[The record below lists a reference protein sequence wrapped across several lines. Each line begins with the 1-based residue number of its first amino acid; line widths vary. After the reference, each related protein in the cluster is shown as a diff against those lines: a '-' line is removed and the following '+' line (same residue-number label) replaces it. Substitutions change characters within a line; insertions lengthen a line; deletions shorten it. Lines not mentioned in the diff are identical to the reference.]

1 MAVGADTSMNVCVKK
16 KKEKK
21 RHSPFKKTSNQAC
34 QPQGVGRTVFKK
46 QAQFSFNTSNVLN
59 LNICGKGPQMHRKD
73 FEDQCHETHKWINP
87 KCCSKCFQN
96 ITDKRINAGK
106 TKKEP
111 AAEPEHVNCLV

>member
-1 MAVGADTSMNVCVKK
+1 
-16 KKEKK
+16 
-21 RHSPFKKTSNQAC
+21 
-34 QPQGVGRTVFKK
+34 
-46 QAQFSFNTSNVLN
+46 
-59 LNICGKGPQMHRKD
+59 MHRKD

-87 KCCSKCFQN
+87 KCLSKCFQN